1 MATRLRTKSSVRAK
15 AKKPKP
21 RRRTAKLKKIHA
33 RLRLPTGK
41 PKKTAKPAVA
51 AKRRQTPTTGSTVV
65 APEAFEL
72 PPGTEPP
79 KSGAATKPPDAVVG
93 VSVPSE
99 FLIHRGTAMASGT
112 GMLLVVLALAI
123 GTVGYL
129 CRIFMPVTTHFL
141 AWDFASSHVVVI
153 LGSFAFG
160 VAMAFTLSL
169 GRKRGQATLFGVN

>member
-15 AKKPKP
+15 AKKPTP

-41 PKKTAKPAVA
+41 PKKTAKPE
-51 AKRRQTPTTGSTVV
+51 TL
-65 APEAFEL
+65 EL
-72 PPGTEPP
+72 PLWTEPP

-99 FLIHRGTAMASGT
+99 FLIHRGTSMASGT

-129 CRIFMPVTTHFL
+129 CRIFMPVTIHFL

-160 VAMAFTLSL
+160 VAVAFTLKREK
-169 GRKRGQATLFGVN
+169 GEKRKRGQATLFGVN